1 MATALHLY
9 EVLRAVPTACGRIN
23 GIDWPC
29 GVLVVPRGEGRLL
42 RDAFVVTTRAA
53 SDFAPGSLVP
63 HNATSLPPTAD
74 ALRQAMNDAV
84 KGRLVYRNVHT
95 FGIAH
100 QTHRADQSDDA
111 LTAMIGAHA
120 WPASPA
126 LLDALGPG
134 ALSAEHRYVF
144 FRVGKG

>member
-1 MATALHLY
+1 MAALHLY
-9 EVLRAVPTACGRIN
+9 EVLRTVPTSCGRIN